1 MLFARTDISQY
12 INNSFEPV
20 WQSLHEVPIVSV
32 DFGGGK
38 VLKRTLNGNIAT
50 YIVTADGTV
59 VDILPGIYKPDTYL
73 SQLKELHKLAVD
85 CQFESSRTRVSANL
99 TQYHRKMAA
108 KPVHL
113 TGSLEPQRGPA
124 NLQTNLET
132 DTRINETLRRHQI
145 HQKLALTTPKLSQSL
160 TDWLYKEVLHCDLSD
175 PYLGLASTLAGRP
188 Q

>member
-12 INNSFEPV
+12 INNCYEPV

-32 DFGGGK
+32 DFGGGR

-50 YIVTADGTV
+50 YIITADGTV

-73 SQLKELHKLAVD
+73 SQLKALHNLAED
-85 CQFESSRTRVSANL
+85 CRHESSSTMVSARL
-99 TQYHRKMAA
+99 SRYHRELAA
-108 KPVHL
+108 RPVHL
-113 TGSLEPQRGPA
+113 TGSLEPQAGPA
-124 NLQTNLET
+124 NLPTNLET

-145 HQKLALTTPKLSQSL
+145 HEKLAQTPPKLSQSL
-160 TDWLYKEVLHCDLSD
+160 TNWLYKEVLHCDLSD